1 MTRPILWEPTMC
13 AIIEVAGG
21 RGPAGRGPEMSEFL
35 FLLAAFAAYVFYAK
49 YVKYPG
55 VLS

>member
-1 MTRPILWEPTMC
+1 MC
-13 AIIEVAGG
+13 AIIELAGG
-21 RGPAGRGPEMSEFL
+21 RGPRREGSEMSEFL
-35 FLLAAFAAYVFYAK
+35 FLASAFAAYVFYAK

>member
-21 RGPAGRGPEMSEFL
+21 RGPRREGSEMSEFL
-35 FLLAAFAAYVFYAK
+35 FLASAFAAYVFYAK